1 MALIKVKGMP
11 PSPTGLSKRL
21 SNLLPPYKPGE
32 SGRHRR
38 SKRYVELYGKF
49 AAELGKLNAIDAALL
64 SQAVGLMCRA
74 ERPGTHANDVVRCL
88 NASRRIL
95 GGLRANRVAVEASS
109 QPTLADILRGAP
121 AA

>member
-1 MALIKVKGMP
+1 MS

-38 SKRYVELYGKF
+38 SKRHVELYGKF
-49 AAELGKLNAIDAALL
+49 AAELGELNAIDAALL
-64 SQAVGLMCRA
+64 SQAVSLICRA
-74 ERPGTHANDVVRCL
+74 ERPGTAANDVVRCL

-95 GGLRANRVAVEASS
+95 ASLRATRAAVETAS
-109 QPTLADILRGAP
+109 QPTLADILRGVP

>member
-1 MALIKVKGMP
+1 MP
-11 PSPTGLSKRL
+11 SSPTGLSKRL

-32 SGRHRR
+32 SGRQRR

-64 SQAVGLMCRA
+64 SQA
-74 ERPGTHANDVVRCL
+74 ERPGTAANDVVRCL

-95 GGLRANRVAVEASS
+95 AGLRATRVAVEAAS
-109 QPTLADILRGAP
+109 QPTLADILRG
-121 AA
+121 

>member
-1 MALIKVKGMP
+1 VLIAR
-11 PSPTGLSKRL
+11 RL
-21 SNLLPPYKPGE
+21 SNLLLPYKPAE
-32 SGRHRR
+32 SGRQRR